1 MNFKSSNSLSK
12 RKELST
18 KIFNKYKDK
27 IPIII
32 QSSNVKLKKFKFLVY
47 KNDEL
52 SFFLLIL
59 RKFIE
64 IKQDEAIFTFIN
76 NTIPVFSESVG
87 CLYQKYKDEDGFLYI
102 SISLESTF
110 GFSKLK

>member
-1 MNFKSSNSLSK
+1 MNFRSSFSLLK
-12 RKELST
+12 RKELSS

-27 IPIII
+27 IPIIVESKNI
-32 QSSNVKLKKFKFLVY
+32 KLKKYKYLVH

-76 NTIPVFSESVG
+76 NKIPILSESVG
-87 CLYQKYKDEDGFLYI
+87 SIYNQNKDEDGFLYI
-102 SISLESTF
+102 QISLESTF
-110 GFSKLK
+110 G